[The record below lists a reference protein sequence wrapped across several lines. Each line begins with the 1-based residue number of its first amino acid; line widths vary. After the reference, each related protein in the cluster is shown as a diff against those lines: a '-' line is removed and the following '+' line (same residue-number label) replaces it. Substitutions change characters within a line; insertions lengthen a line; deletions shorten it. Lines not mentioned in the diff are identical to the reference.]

1 MTTTQSET
9 IPHALQH
16 VTHQAIDDLRIDTLP
31 CLFGFWTRVFTEVT
45 GFIFLRFSWT
55 IIEIFLIAVKSGLLP
70 GSMRFS
76 QDPKN
81 LASHHF

>member
-1 MTTTQSET
+1 VATTQSET

-31 CLFGFWTRVFTEVT
+31 YIFGFWTRVFTEVT

-55 IIEIFLIAVKSGLLP
+55 IVERFLIAVKSGLLP

-76 QDPKN
+76 
-81 LASHHF
+81 